1 MIDSFRGCL
10 AGLAIGDALGM
21 PYEGRES
28 VDVNDLEFL
37 DSPFGDLKAGQYTDD
52 TEQTI
57 MLAESIVETIYFS
70 PENFAE
76 KLKRA
81 ELRRR
86 YGPTSRRAISR
97 LQMGASWKESGVES
111 DTCGAAMRV
120 APIGLVY
127 HFNYSLVEN
136 YCSIS
141 SMITHRGRG
150 AVAGAVAV
158 GLAIAMLVNEDFN
171 LEELLSF
178 VSKHDS
184 LLAEKIEYAYEIRR
198 ENEIKAAKEIGN
210 SIMSYDVVPLAFYC
224 FFSSS
229 SYAEGVKK
237 AIRCG
242 GDTDTVAAIVGA
254 FFGTKDG
261 YSRIPERLKKVED
274 LEYIIDLADRLYE
287 VYLKIA
293 SIVRK

>member
-1 MIDSFRGCL
+1 MIDQFRGCII
-10 AGLAIGDALGM
+10 GLAVGDSLGM
-21 PYEGRES
+21 PYEGSDS
-28 VDVNDLEFL
+28 VELNELNFR
-37 DSPFGDLKAGQYTDD
+37 DSPLGDLKAGEYTDD
-52 TEQTI
+52 TEQMI

-76 KLKRA
+76 KLKQA
-81 ELRRR
+81 DFRRR

-141 SMITHRGRG
+141 SMITHKGKG
-150 AVAGAVAV
+150 AIAGAVAV
-158 GLAIAMLVNEDFN
+158 GVAIAMLVNEDFN
-171 LEELLSF
+171 LEELLNF

-184 LLAEKIEYAYEIRR
+184 LLAEKIEYAYEIRGEEEKR
-198 ENEIKAAKEIGN
+198 AAKEIGN

-224 FFSSS
+224 FFSSKN
-229 SYAEGVKK
+229 YVEGVKK
-237 AIRCG
+237 AIKCG
-242 GDTDTVAAIVGA
+242 GDTDTTAAITGA
-254 FFGTKDG
+254 LFGTRDG
-261 YSRIPERLKKVED
+261 YGSIPEALRRVENHD
-274 LEYIIDLADRLYE
+274 YLLRLADKLYE
-287 VYLKIA
+287 TYLKIA

>member
-1 MIDSFRGCL
+1 MIDQFRGCIL
-10 AGLAIGDALGM
+10 GLAIGDALGM
-21 PYEGRES
+21 PYEGSDS
-28 VDVNDLEFL
+28 VDLNELAFR
-37 DSPFGDLKAGQYTDD
+37 DSPFGDLKAGEYTDD

-57 MLAESIVETIYFS
+57 MLAESIIETIYFS

-81 ELRRR
+81 DFRRR

-141 SMITHRGRG
+141 SMITHKGRG
-150 AVAGAVAV
+150 AIAGAVAV
-158 GLAIAMLVNEDFN
+158 GVAVAMLINEDFN
-171 LEELLSF
+171 LEELLGF

-184 LLAEKIEYAYEIRR
+184 FLAEKIEYAYEIRDKDER
-198 ENEIKAAKEIGN
+198 AAAKEIGN

-224 FFSSS
+224 FFSSKN
-229 SYAEGVKK
+229 YVEGVKK
-237 AIRCG
+237 AIKCG
-242 GDTDTVAAIVGA
+242 GDTDTAAAITGA
-254 FFGTKDG
+254 FFGTRDG
-261 YSRIPERLKKVED
+261 YSSIPEALRKVENHD
-274 LEYIIDLADRLYE
+274 YLLQLADKLYE
-287 VYLKIA
+287 TYLKIA

>member
-1 MIDSFRGCL
+1 MIDNFRGCL

-21 PYEGRES
+21 PYEGEAN
-28 VDVNDLEFL
+28 VEIDDLKFL
-37 DSPFGDLKAGQYTDD
+37 DSPLGDLKAGQYTDD
-52 TEQTI
+52 TEQAI
-57 MLAESIVETIYFS
+57 MLAESIIETVYFS
-70 PENFAE
+70 PEKFAE

-81 ELRRR
+81 DLRRR

-136 YCSIS
+136 YCNIS
-141 SMITHRGRG
+141 SIITHKGRG
-150 AVAGAVAV
+150 AIAGAVAV
-158 GLAIAMLVNEDFN
+158 GLAVAMLVNEDFN
-171 LEELLSF
+171 LDELLSY

-184 LLAEKIEYAYEIRR
+184 LLAEKIEYAYEIRG
-198 ENEIKAAKEIGN
+198 ENEKKAAKEIGN

-224 FFSSS
+224 FFSSKN
-229 SYAEGVKK
+229 YVEGVKR

-254 FFGTKDG
+254 FFGTRDG
-261 YSRIPERLKKVED
+261 YSSIPESLRRVEN
-274 LEYIIDLADRLYE
+274 LEYLLDVADKLYE

-293 SIVRK
+293 SIVKK